1 MIGKSGSDCV
11 AKIQGMSFSEIVSLF
26 DRFFSLES
34 FEERPKSRDRIFS
47 DVRTGKPRPTLGF
60 RLRIVLGV

>member
-1 MIGKSGSDCV
+1 MIGKNGSDCV

-26 DRFFSLES
+26 DRFISLES
-34 FEERPKSRDRIFS
+34 FEKRPKSRDRIFS
-47 DVRTGKPRPTLGF
+47 DVRTGNPGSTLGF